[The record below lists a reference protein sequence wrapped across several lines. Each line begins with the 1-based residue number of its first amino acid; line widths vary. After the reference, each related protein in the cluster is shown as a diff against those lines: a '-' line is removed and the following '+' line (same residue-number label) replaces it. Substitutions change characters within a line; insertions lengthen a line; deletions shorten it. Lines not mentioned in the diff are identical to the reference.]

1 MRVRPAPQ
9 PQRIDR
15 QEAEAAVR
23 AVVRAVVPRVPE
35 VFGAI
40 RVLPEVKGREREQ
53 VPAEAKIRE
62 AKVVAKA
69 TVAKATAA
77 KAQQAR
83 AVANRADPEVKAAGF
98 GSSG

>member
-40 RVLPEVKGREREQ
+40 RVLPEVKGREQ